1 MKVSD
6 YIISYIESRGVHVIF
21 GYIGGMITHLVDSV
35 SQNPNMQ
42 FIQTYHEQTAAIAAE
57 GFAKESDFLE
67 LLFRPV
73 VLELLI

>member
-21 GYIGGMITHLVDSV
+21 GYIGGMITHLVDTV

-42 FIQTYHEQTAAIAAE
+42 FIQTNRPLLSLQKALR
-57 GFAKESDFLE
+57 KNPDFLE

>member
-42 FIQTYHEQTAAIAAE
+42 FIQTYHEQTL
-57 GFAKESDFLE
+57 S
-67 LLFRPV
+67 
-73 VLELLI
+73 LIHI